1 MSDKRLSGEEIA
13 AFKLACKNNGI
24 RITQNPQTKI
34 KSASIKVGKSTV
46 SVSKDLS
53 VARRTRIKVK

>member
-1 MSDKRLSGEEIA
+1 MSDKRLSGDEIA

-24 RITQNPQTKI
+24 RITRQPQAKT
-34 KSASIKVGKSTV
+34 KSASIIVGKRTV

-53 VARRTRIKVK
+53 VVRRAQIKAK